1 MLITVRNNTEQDKII
16 LTMLGFDIQKQK
28 EYEVMKNTKK
38 INTHQLTLIGV
49 MAAVTCILGPLS
61 LPIGIVPIS
70 ITNLAI
76 YFSVYVLG
84 QKRGTL
90 SYIVYLLIGLI
101 GLPVFSGFSGG
112 FTKLFGPTGG
122 YLIGFIFMAFISG
135 IFIEKFSNKIFMCFL
150 GMTLGT
156 IVAYIFGTTW
166 LAYQANLTFKA
177 TLAVGVLPFIPGDVV
192 KMVIASLIGPQ
203 IKKRLI
209 SAGLY

>member
-1 MLITVRNNTEQDKII
+1 
-16 LTMLGFDIQKQK
+16 
-28 EYEVMKNTKK
+28 MKNTKK

-70 ITNLAI
+70 LTNLAI

-112 FTKLFGPTGG
+112 LTKLFGPTGG

-135 IFIEKFSNKIFMCFL
+135 FFIDKFSNKIYMCFL
-150 GMTLGT
+150 GMILGT
-156 IVAYIFGTTW
+156 VLAYILGTAW
-166 LAYQANLTFKA
+166 LAYQSNLTFNA
-177 TLAVGVLPFIPGDVV
+177 TLAIGVLPFIPGDLA

-203 IKKRLI
+203 IKKRLK
-209 SAGLY
+209 SAGL

>member
-1 MLITVRNNTEQDKII
+1 MENA
-16 LTMLGFDIQKQK
+16 
-28 EYEVMKNTKK
+28 KK
-38 INTHQLTLIGV
+38 INIHHLTLIGV
-49 MAAVTCILGPLS
+49 MAAVICILGPLS

-70 ITNLAI
+70 LTNLAI

-90 SYIVYLLIGLI
+90 SYIVYLFIGLV

-135 IFIEKFSNKIFMCFL
+135 IFIGKFSNKIYMCFL
-150 GMTLGT
+150 GMILGT
-156 IVAYIFGTTW
+156 IVTYIFGTAW
-166 LAYQANLTFKA
+166 LAYQLNMTFNA
-177 TLAVGVLPFIPGDVV
+177 SLAVGVLPFIPGDIV

-209 SAGLY
+209 SAGLTE

>member
-1 MLITVRNNTEQDKII
+1 ME
-16 LTMLGFDIQKQK
+16 
-28 EYEVMKNTKK
+28 NTKK
-38 INTHQLTLIGV
+38 INIHHLTLIGV

-70 ITNLAI
+70 LTNLAI

-90 SYIVYLLIGLI
+90 SYIVYLFIGLI

-112 FTKLFGPTGG
+112 FTKIFGPTGG

-135 IFIEKFSNKIFMCFL
+135 IFIDKFPNNIYMCFL
-150 GMTLGT
+150 GMILGT
-156 IVAYIFGTTW
+156 IVTYIFGTAW
-166 LAYQANLTFKA
+166 LAYQSNITFNA
-177 TLAVGVLPFIPGDVV
+177 SLAVGVLPFIPGDIV